1 MNRLRAHLAAVR
13 SSYWFVPGVM
23 ALLGILLGALMIWVD
38 ASLGTSW
45 IEGLGWYQQVR
56 SDGAREVLSTIA
68 GSMVT
73 VAGVVFSITIVAL
86 SYASSQYGPRVLT
99 NFMSDRGNTVTL
111 GTFIATFL
119 YSLMVLRTIRGGEQD
134 FVPQYS
140 VIVGMLLAVCSIGV
154 LIYFIH
160 HVLQSIHVNHLVEK
174 IGRQLVE
181 DARIRFPTL
190 IGAAASEDRT
200 PSPEMAG
207 AVGVTT
213 SDSTGYIQALDGDR
227 LLGLARE
234 ADVLIRLRY
243 RPGDFVMEGRGLA
256 DMAPCGNWS
265 EKRGDELRACFTI
278 GAKRTP
284 EHDLMFLVSEL
295 VEIAARALSPGVND
309 PMTAVTCLDWLGA
322 GGTEFAIRELP
333 GAVRSDKE
341 GTPRLITRPDDF
353 RYFVDRSF
361 GRLGQYA
368 ARDTIAA
375 LHLLRVH
382 GEVAAACR
390 RPGQIDVLR
399 AETSRF
405 AELAAEQL
413 DGPNAREVQARAT
426 ALLRLL
432 SRGVEQ
438 IDSRQADWPSETPEA
453 EQQLRT
459 LLPPGRSQGLS
470 RAHLRLAPGPSE
482 NVRVFSLR
490 SACRGACRRCRRS
503 CRGPAVHPRIDLG
516 SAGPAR
522 PQSSFAGCDRRAA
535 RQQHAPGGPRL
546 RTGGRASCGWQA

>member
-1 MNRLRAHLAAVR
+1 
-13 SSYWFVPGVM
+13 M

-119 YSLMVLRTIRGGEQD
+119 YSLMVLRTIRGGEED

-160 HVLQSIHVNHLVEK
+160 HVLQSIHINHVVEK

-181 DARIRFPTL
+181 DAQIRFPKL
-190 IGAAASEDRT
+190 IGGSAPKDQL
-200 PSPEMAG
+200 PSPELKG
-207 AVGVTT
+207 KVGVAT
-213 SDSTGYIQALDGDR
+213 SDVTGYIQALDGDK
-227 LLGLARE
+227 LLDLARE

-256 DMAPCGNWS
+256 DIEPSGDWS
-265 EKRGDELRACFTI
+265 DKCNEELRTCFTV

-284 EHDLMFLVSEL
+284 KHDLMFLVSEL

-322 GGTEFAIRELP
+322 GGTEFATRELP
-333 GAVRSDKE
+333 GAVRLDKE
-341 GTPRLITRPDDF
+341 GTPRLITSPDDF
-353 RYFVDRSF
+353 GYFVDRSF
-361 GRLGQYA
+361 GRLRQYA
-368 ARDTIAA
+368 AADTIAA
-375 LHLLRVH
+375 LHLLRVV

-390 RPGQIDVLR
+390 RPDQIDVLR

-405 AELAAEQL
+405 AELAMAQL
-413 DGPNAREVQARAT
+413 DGPNGRAVQERAT
-426 ALLRLL
+426 ALQSLL
-432 SRGVEQ
+432 SHGVGQ
-438 IDSRQADWPSETPEA
+438 IDAGQADW
-453 EQQLRT
+453 L
-459 LLPPGRSQGLS
+459 
-470 RAHLRLAPGPSE
+470 
-482 NVRVFSLR
+482 
-490 SACRGACRRCRRS
+490 
-503 CRGPAVHPRIDLG
+503 
-516 SAGPAR
+516 
-522 PQSSFAGCDRRAA
+522 
-535 RQQHAPGGPRL
+535 
-546 RTGGRASCGWQA
+546 GGRA